1 MFAAAIFFLTRCY
14 SLDLRV
20 LESARINAS
29 MREFNQALKTSTATF
44 GEVATAISRVRR
56 TVEQYRTGE
65 RRVTADAA
73 REMVAYLRLRSEEFT
88 AAADRLE
95 GALQQEEQ

>member
-1 MFAAAIFFLTRCY
+1 MYAAAISFLTRCY

-20 LESARINAS
+20 LESARIYTS

-73 REMVAYLRLRSEEFT
+73 REMVAYLRLRSEQFT
-88 AAADRLE
+88 TAADRLE
-95 GALQQEEQ
+95 AALQEEEQ